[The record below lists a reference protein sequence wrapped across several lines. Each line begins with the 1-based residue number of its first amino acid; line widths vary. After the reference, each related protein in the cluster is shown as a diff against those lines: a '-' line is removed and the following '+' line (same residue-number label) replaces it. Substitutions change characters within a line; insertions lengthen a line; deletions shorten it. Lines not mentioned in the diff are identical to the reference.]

1 MEKRGPKPKNIIP
14 TTWSPELAYAIG
26 LLVSDGCLSND
37 GRHIDFTSKD
47 LEQIEHFKKCLNLS
61 VKIGTKSRGFSND
74 RYYRIQFG
82 NVIFYKF
89 LESIGLTSAKSKTIG
104 TITVPDEYF
113 WDYLRGYFD
122 GDGSFYSYWDK
133 RWKSSHMFYVSFACA
148 SLAHVNWLCENLI
161 RMAGVIGHVDSSHEG
176 KMFQLRYVKKEALE
190 IISKM
195 YYSTGVISLSR
206 KRLKIQEAIRIENEQ
221 QAKY

>member
-1 MEKRGPKPKNIIP
+1 MKKHNSKQKNTIS
-14 TTWSPELAYAIG
+14 TEWSPEFAYAIG
-26 LLVSDGCLSND
+26 LLVSDGCLSNN

-47 LEQIEHFKKCLNLS
+47 LEQVEHFKKCLGLS
-61 VKIGTKSRGFSND
+61 VKIGTKSRGYSND

-104 TITVPDEYF
+104 NVSVPDEYF

-122 GDGSFYSYWDK
+122 GDGCIYSSWDK
-133 RWKSSHMFYVSFACA
+133 RWKSSRAFCISFACA
-148 SLAHVNWLCENLI
+148 SIAHMEWLNSKIKNLASI
-161 RMAGVIGHVDSSHEG
+161 TGYIQPMGTSKAY
-176 KMFQLRYVKKEALE
+176 QLKYAKQGSLE

-195 YYSTGVISLSR
+195 YYDTGVICLSR
-206 KRLKIQEAIRIENEQ
+206 KFIKIQAILETEKKQ